1 MDDLETDII
10 LEQREA
16 KKLVKEILKEDARAR
31 NSDLWL
37 CLQIWIKKQNI
48 KLLIPQNQIKDMIT
62 PETITRCRREIQ
74 NNPDNPQFLPTDPQ
88 VMIRRQFKESVLKR
102 FYANNQTILN
112 EYFNLKY
119 GIA

>member
-16 KKLVKEILKEDARAR
+16 KKLVKEILKEDIRAR

-37 CLQIWIKKQNI
+37 CLQVWIKKQNI

-62 PETITRCRREIQ
+62 PETITRVRRKIQ
-74 NNPDNPQFLPTDPQ
+74 NDDNEFLPTNPQ
-88 VMIRRQFKESVLKR
+88 VLIHRQFKEAVLKR
-102 FYANNQTILN
+102 FYSNNQTILN

-119 GIA
+119 GIT